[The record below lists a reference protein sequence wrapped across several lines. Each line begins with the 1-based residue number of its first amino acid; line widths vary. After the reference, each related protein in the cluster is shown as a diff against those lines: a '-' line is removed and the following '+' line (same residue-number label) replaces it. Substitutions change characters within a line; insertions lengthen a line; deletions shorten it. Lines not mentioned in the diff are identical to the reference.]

1 MVSSVGNLFCF
12 TMLFYVF
19 LQLVCQITDV
29 VSVNADVR
37 QKRNVKKVCF

>member
-1 MVSSVGNLFCF
+1 MVSCVGNLFCF
-12 TMLFYVF
+12 TMFYVF